1 MKKALNY
8 LTLKAIGRRSSELA
22 VKMDRKA
29 AKRHALSAGLIEQA
43 TSANTELERINADAN
58 YKANYHTKSYA
69 ILDEWHESFRRDTSD
84 VVDEIW
90 TREFLY
96 DEPFTVG
103 EYLELVARKAP
114 SEENAFPNFDNV
126 ILA

>member
-1 MKKALNY
+1 MKKILDY
-8 LTLKAIGRRSSELA
+8 KTQKAIWRRSSELA
-22 VKMDRKA
+22 VKMQKKA

-43 TSANTELERINADAN
+43 ASANTELERINADAN

-96 DEPFTVG
+96 DEPFTIG

-114 SEENAFPNFDNV
+114 SEENAFPNFDNA